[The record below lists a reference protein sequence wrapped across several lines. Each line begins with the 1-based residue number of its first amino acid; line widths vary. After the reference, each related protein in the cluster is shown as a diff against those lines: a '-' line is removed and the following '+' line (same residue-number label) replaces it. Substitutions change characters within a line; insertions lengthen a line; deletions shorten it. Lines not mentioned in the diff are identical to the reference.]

1 MRAGV
6 RVLYNALVEITA
18 YRFNTF
24 IKPVLSLV
32 EDLDLPDMTIEQRMK
47 PVIRY
52 EGLVGVMSML
62 GCWRPCVL
70 ELDRRLGDLKAV

>member
-52 EGLVGVMSML
+52 EGLAGVMLIWVVGSHVFCNL
-62 GCWRPCVL
+62 IVVWVI
-70 ELDRRLGDLKAV
+70 